1 VEALALAS
9 GSISERANQRAF
21 ASRGSAAARSAVC
34 CIRPPHRPHE
44 GGSKATRS
52 MTPAIGFDFGT
63 TNCAIAVVAPDGAPR
78 LAHFSGPDGDVATF
92 RSILYFDRDEKGAP
106 VEIHAGPGA
115 LLHYLEREE
124 HDGRLVQ
131 SLKSFLTSRLFSA
144 TRIFDQTYRLEDL
157 IALLARRL
165 REGAERSLGL
175 PIAHAVV
182 GRPVHFVGSTSE
194 EDDALAQ
201 RRLGAALHNAGFR
214 EITFE
219 YEPVGAAYHY
229 ERGLEHDE
237 RILIADF
244 GGGTSDFSL
253 LWVGPSYRDRRSEAI
268 LGHDGVDVAGD
279 AFDGKIV
286 RHKVAPLLGR
296 GSEFESL
303 YGRRLPVPGWIY
315 VHLERWH
322 HVSFLKSPRT
332 MQLLLD
338 LRREALDPARLDALV
353 RIVEQD
359 LGFMLY
365 RAVER
370 AKRELSESGVTR
382 LRLEHDV
389 ITLDAEVTRAEFDGW
404 IAEELAK
411 IAGCVDRLL
420 AHTGLTPDHVDR
432 VFMTGGSS
440 FVPAVR
446 ALFERRFG
454 ADKLRGGQ
462 ELTSVASGLALR
474 AAAVAEA

>member
-1 VEALALAS
+1 VE
-9 GSISERANQRAF
+9 
-21 ASRGSAAARSAVC
+21 
-34 CIRPPHRPHE
+34 
-44 GGSKATRS
+44 
-52 MTPAIGFDFGT
+52 PAIGFDFGT
-63 TNCAIAVVAPDGAPR
+63 TNCALAVVTPGAAPR
-78 LAHFSGPDGDVATF
+78 LAHFAGPDGEVATF
-92 RSILYFDRDEKGAP
+92 RSILYFDRDETSAP
-106 VEIHAGPGA
+106 VEVHAGPAA

-124 HDGRLVQ
+124 HGGRLVQ

-144 TRIFDQTYRLEDL
+144 TRIFDQNYRLEDL
-157 IALLARRL
+157 IALLARKL
-165 REGAERSLGL
+165 REGAERSLGM
-175 PIAHAVV
+175 PISRAVV
-182 GRPVHFVGSTSE
+182 GRPVHFVGAAGDD
-194 EDDALAQ
+194 DDALAQ
-201 RRLGAALHNAGFR
+201 RRLEAALHNAGFR
-214 EITFE
+214 EIAFE
-219 YEPVGAAYHY
+219 LEPVGAAYHY
-229 ERGLEHDE
+229 ERTLERDE

-253 LWVGPSYRDRRSEAI
+253 LWVGPSYRGRRAEAV

-338 LRREALDPARLDALV
+338 LRREALDTGKLDALV

-359 LGFMLY
+359 LGFLLY

-370 AKRELSESGVTR
+370 AKRELSERAATR
-382 LRLEHDV
+382 LRLEHDAL
-389 ITLDAEVTRAEFDGW
+389 TLDAEVTREEFDRW

-411 IAGCVDRLL
+411 ISGCVDGLL
-420 AHTGLTPDHVDR
+420 ARSGVAAEQVDR

-446 ALFERRFG
+446 AIFEERFG
-454 ADKLRGGQ
+454 AAKLRGGQ

-474 AAAVAEA
+474 AAELADARRLSEAR

>member
-1 VEALALAS
+1 MHP
-9 GSISERANQRAF
+9 
-21 ASRGSAAARSAVC
+21 AV
-34 CIRPPHRPHE
+34 
-44 GGSKATRS
+44 
-52 MTPAIGFDFGT
+52 GFDFGT
-63 TNCAIAVVAPDGAPR
+63 TNCALAVVAPDGAPR

-92 RSILYFDRDEKGAP
+92 RSILYFDREERGA

-115 LLHYLEREE
+115 LLHYLDREE

-131 SLKSFLTSRLFSA
+131 SLKSFLASRLFSS

-157 IALLARRL
+157 IALLARKL
-165 REGAERSLGL
+165 REEAERSLGM
-175 PIAHAVV
+175 PIKHAVV
-182 GRPVHFVGSTSE
+182 GRPVHFVGAAND

-201 RRLGAALHNAGFR
+201 RRLEAALHNAGFVD
-214 EITFE
+214 ITFE

-229 ERGLEHDE
+229 ERDLERDE

-253 LWVGPSYRDRRSEAI
+253 LWVGPSYRARRSEAI
-268 LGHDGVDVAGD
+268 LGQDGVDVAGD
-279 AFDGKIV
+279 SFDGKIV

-296 GSEFESL
+296 NSEFESL

-322 HVSFLKSPRT
+322 HVSFLKSRRT

-338 LRREALDPARLDALV
+338 LRREALEPSKLDALV

-359 LGFMLY
+359 LGFLLY

-370 AKRELSESGVTR
+370 AKRELSEQSNAR

-389 ITLDAEVTRAEFDGW
+389 ITLDAEITRSEFDGW
-404 IAEELAK
+404 ISEELAK
-411 IAGCVDRLL
+411 ISGCVDRLL
-420 AHTGLTPDHVDR
+420 ARTGLTAERVDR

-454 ADKLRGGQ
+454 AEKLRGGQ

-474 AAAVAEA
+474 AAEVVRA